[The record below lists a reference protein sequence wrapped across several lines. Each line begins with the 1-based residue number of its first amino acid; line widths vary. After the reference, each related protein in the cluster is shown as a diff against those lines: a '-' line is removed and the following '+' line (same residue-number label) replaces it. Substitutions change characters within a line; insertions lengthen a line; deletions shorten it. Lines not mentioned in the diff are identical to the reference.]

1 MPIEILPVVASASS
15 FKGGS
20 SNMDPNCALE
30 KLSVSLRSCEPFSVT
45 DNEPC
50 KSLVAPCISGTEVL
64 VGALKSFSIVES
76 SEHRDDKGKDKVK
89 FDDAFEIKCPD
100 TICSSPPRRSSQ
112 RTKLNKKTQTRKGG
126 RKCGRTVMRK
136 PLLDSVPFGV
146 ARKRRNFCKP
156 ARSSVWGS
164 LSYISQFFEQN
175 TGVDV
180 NQNEHTKSRN
190 ARGVQGIGKHSKN
203 QVGASSQR
211 SKRKKI
217 ATSGRIRLKVT
228 LRKEVGQ
235 SFLPNM
241 VSITGNGLGNDWG
254 TNSDVPKLTDGSE
267 NKLKEEGPR
276 INGFQCCNGD
286 LEKAVSNTSNA
297 CLANKDLERPV
308 IYENSDGI
316 TADNHQ
322 RLPSEIEVEGLGV
335 AFDNRYV
342 DSGTSPDSEVINL
355 IMETQVNG
363 NVQEDLKDALISS
376 QACCV
381 APEDFTSL
389 DLSQMRNK
397 KGKKKDKL
405 FHAGNFS
412 VGDRLPSQEI
422 LNKAS
427 VLEKWGQGEKMGDGS
442 YSSEASISTATANVS
457 GNTSSS
463 EGVSREPLPSSRI
476 TDFGVSCENLK
487 AESGTEEDICFRLG
501 VGLESP
507 ESHISENLLPN
518 SKAKGWKHF
527 KSSKPRGMSK
537 SGSEVSDSPRSQSGN
552 ACGQKGNPVKS
563 VSRKKVKDKGASN
576 EVVSKVENHQ
586 ETGDHSLDNP
596 GKPKTRDE
604 NITKDI
610 FNLSMVP
617 RDAGKQGLMPRSAW
631 VCCDDCLKWRRILA
645 NLADSIEETNCR
657 WTCMDNIDKGFADC
671 SIPQEKSNAEINAEL
686 EISDEEDAY
695 DALYSKRLE
704 PKHSTAQEQS
714 SWMLIK
720 SNLFLHRSRK
730 SQTIDEIM
738 VCHCKPRP
746 DGRMMGCGDGCL
758 NRMLNIECVKGTC
771 PCGQR
776 CSNQQFQK
784 HKYAKLRWFRCGM
797 KGYGLQLLEDISEGQ
812 FLIEYVGEVLD
823 MQAYEARQREYAAK
837 GHKHFYF
844 MTLNGS
850 EVLHV
855 LVIDA
860 CAKGNLG
867 RFINHS
873 CDPNC
878 RTEKKGR
885 KCMRRNY
892 NYNKVTVKST
902 LQSEQD
908 NDREL
913 EMQQQF
919 EAVVNPHALH
929 QTLLCSLRWMV
940 NGEVCIGLFALKDIK
955 KGEEVTF
962 DYNFV
967 RVFGAAAKKCV
978 CGSSQCRGYIGG
990 DPLNTEVVVQCDP
1003 DEEYPEPVMV
1013 YRNGKPDYKL
1023 KKLLSS
1029 TSSSE
1034 STEVQITDHT
1044 IGNKDKMDK
1053 SATAVG
1059 HLEIT
1064 TELQTEEILVKDET
1078 DKSATAVQH
1087 SEIPTRKSLNKS
1099 ASGECLQI
1107 SLAMDNSV
1115 EKLPPSVQQV
1125 VTSSQLDDM
1134 MGKTI
1139 SNAKQEFVQRLETSA
1154 LIVIS
1159 NKSLSNTIDAK
1170 KKCNSDII
1178 EDRCASK
1185 SYPLMKTSRLS
1196 SSVKKGKLNSNSV
1209 NVHKP
1214 DMMVNKSPVLPY
1226 KPKRIMEGS
1235 LNGRLEYVEET
1246 LNGLLDADGGIS
1258 KRKDASKGYLM
1269 LLLQTATSGD
1279 SGNGEAIQSNRD
1291 LSMILDG
1298 LLKTKS
1304 RMVLVDIINTN
1315 GLQML
1320 HNIMKQYRRD
1330 FNKIPILRK
1339 LLKQDAILAVSMCG
1353 SLGLGKASVGM
1364 NLENHQT
1371 RCDCSFRVPGCE
1383 GDTYIGTHYWRP
1395 PLSGGGEDFRES
1407 ILILTEHDDKQV
1419 HQIARNFRDRWIPRS
1434 ARHISCLDRS
1444 NGKVEF
1450 HWGSNCNRHSASQRD
1465 QGVKTIEAIN
1475 CINQSIVATNS
1486 VNTSTLESCSAPP
1499 GSDLQT
1505 SGTKT
1510 RKRKSRW
1517 DQPAETKTYVRSPQK
1532 KEPKIEP
1539 SLLQQSHSGPPLEI
1553 GKVACDGPQQMENR
1567 GDDEEQNIDEDVDVP
1582 PGFSPL
1588 ADVPPG
1594 FSPLLDVPPGF
1605 SPLIDVPPG
1614 FSPHNAPSVPSNA
1627 LTVTDI
1633 LRENGTPAKCPF
1645 EAVAGHPHG
1654 KFGNRLPV
1662 SYGIA
1667 LPLVQQF
1674 GTPQS
1679 EKTLESWV
1687 IAPGMAF
1694 RPFPPLPPRPQ
1705 AKREPCAGDT
1715 VTKNKPTICHS
1726 NQNHPSTSGA
1736 SRPYVEFQGG
1746 NIQHSVQPVRSSYG
1760 LERRYP
1766 RQQEWNNSNLEQ
1778 PWMWNRNGGGF
1789 MGNDLRNGMCSIGVA
1804 TVANGFEGPK
1814 FLQDLRTG
1822 VQNTYNTFHLYPQ
1835 QQN

>member
-1 MPIEILPVVASASS
+1 MLIEILPVVASASS

-30 KLSVSLRSCEPFSVT
+30 ELSVSLRSCEPFSVT

-64 VGALKSFSIVES
+64 VGALNSFSIVES

-89 FDDAFEIKCPD
+89 FDDAFEMKCPD

-112 RTKLNKKTQTRKGG
+112 RTKLNEKTQTRKGG

-164 LSYISQFFEQN
+164 LSYISQIFEQN

-254 TNSDVPKLTDGSE
+254 TNSEVPKLTDGSE

-286 LEKAVSNTSNA
+286 LEKAVSNTSHLNV
-297 CLANKDLERPV
+297 CLANKDLESPV

-322 RLPSEIEVEGLGV
+322 SLPSEIEVEGLGV
-335 AFDNRYV
+335 AFDNRYL

-355 IMETQVNG
+355 ITETQVNG
-363 NVQEDLKDALISS
+363 KVQEDLKDALISS

-389 DLSQMRNK
+389 DLSRMRNK

-537 SGSEVSDSPRSQSGN
+537 SGSEVCDSPRSQSGN

-596 GKPKTRDE
+596 GKPKTCDE
-604 NITKDI
+604 IITKDI

-617 RDAGKQGLMPRSAW
+617 RDAGKHGLMPRSAW

-704 PKHSTAQEQS
+704 PKHSTVQEQS

-784 HKYAKLRWFRCGM
+784 RKYAKLRWFRCGM

-823 MQAYEARQREYAAK
+823 MQAYEARQREYAAT

-850 EVLHV
+850 E
-855 LVIDA
+855 
-860 CAKGNLG
+860 
-867 RFINHS
+867 
-873 CDPNC
+873 
-878 RTEKKGR
+878 
-885 KCMRRNY
+885 
-892 NYNKVTVKST
+892 
-902 LQSEQD
+902 
-908 NDREL
+908 
-913 EMQQQF
+913 
-919 EAVVNPHALH
+919 
-929 QTLLCSLRWMV
+929 WMV

-1013 YRNGKPDYKL
+1013 YRNGKPDHKL

-1064 TELQTEEILVKDET
+1064 TELQTAEILVKDET

-1087 SEIPTRKSLNKS
+1087 LEIPTRKSLNKC

-1339 LLKQDAILAVSMCG
+1339 LLKVLEYLAVREI
-1353 SLGLGKASVGM
+1353 LT
-1364 NLENHQT
+1364 LEHIT
-1371 RCDCSFRVPGCE
+1371 GGPRYPGVE
-1383 GDTYIGTHYWRP
+1383 
-1395 PLSGGGEDFRES
+1395 SFRES

-1450 HWGSNCNRHSASQRD
+1450 HRGSNCNRHSASQRD

-1486 VNTSTLESCSAPP
+1486 VNTSTLESCSAPS

-1517 DQPAETKTYVRSPQK
+1517 DQPAEIKTYIRSPQK

-1605 SPLIDVPPG
+1605 SPLLDVPPG

-1694 RPFPPLPPRPQ
+1694 CPFPPLPPRPQ

-1726 NQNHPSTSGA
+1726 NQNHPSTSGV

-1778 PWMWNRNGGGF
+1778 PWMWNRNGGQF
-1789 MGNDLRNGMCSIGVA
+1789 MGNNLRNGMYSIGVA

>member
-1 MPIEILPVVASASS
+1 MLIEILPVVASASS

-30 KLSVSLRSCEPFSVT
+30 ELSVSLRSCEPFSVT

-64 VGALKSFSIVES
+64 VGALNSFSIVES

-89 FDDAFEIKCPD
+89 FDDAFEMKFPD

-112 RTKLNKKTQTRKGG
+112 RTKLNEKTHTRKG
-126 RKCGRTVMRK
+126 GRTVMRK

-164 LSYISQFFEQN
+164 LSHISQIFEQN

-228 LRKEVGQ
+228 LWKEVGQ
-235 SFLPNM
+235 SFLPNL

-254 TNSDVPKLTDGSE
+254 TNSEVPKLTDGSE
-267 NKLKEEGPR
+267 NKLKEEDPR

-286 LEKAVSNTSNA
+286 LEKAVSNTSHLNV
-297 CLANKDLERPV
+297 CLANKDLESPV

-335 AFDNRYV
+335 AFDNRYL

-355 IMETQVNG
+355 ITETQVNG
-363 NVQEDLKDALISS
+363 KVQEDLKDALISS

-537 SGSEVSDSPRSQSGN
+537 SGSEVCDSPRSQSGN
-552 ACGQKGNPVKS
+552 ACGQKGNQVKS

-586 ETGDHSLDNP
+586 ETGDRSLDNP
-596 GKPKTRDE
+596 GKPKTCDE
-604 NITKDI
+604 IITKDI

-704 PKHSTAQEQS
+704 PKHSTVQEQS

-784 HKYAKLRWFRCGM
+784 RKYAKLRWFRCGM

-844 MTLNGS
+844 MTMNGS
-850 EVLHV
+850 E
-855 LVIDA
+855 VIDA

-878 RTEKKGR
+878 RTEK
-885 KCMRRNY
+885 
-892 NYNKVTVKST
+892 
-902 LQSEQD
+902 
-908 NDREL
+908 
-913 EMQQQF
+913 
-919 EAVVNPHALH
+919 
-929 QTLLCSLRWMV
+929 WMV

-1044 IGNKDKMDK
+1044 IGNKDKMGK

-1064 TELQTEEILVKDET
+1064 TELQTAEILVKDET

-1087 SEIPTRKSLNKS
+1087 LEIPTRKSLNKS

-1196 SSVKKGKLNSNSV
+1196 FSVKKGKLNSNSV

-1226 KPKRIMEGS
+1226 KPKRLMEGS
-1235 LNGRLEYVEET
+1235 LNGHLEYVEET

-1339 LLKQDAILAVSMCG
+1339 LLKVLEYLAVREI
-1353 SLGLGKASVGM
+1353 LT
-1364 NLENHQT
+1364 LEHIT
-1371 RCDCSFRVPGCE
+1371 GGPRYPGVE
-1383 GDTYIGTHYWRP
+1383 
-1395 PLSGGGEDFRES
+1395 SFRES

-1450 HWGSNCNRHSASQRD
+1450 HRGSNCNRHSASQRD

-1475 CINQSIVATNS
+1475 CINQSIVATNL
-1486 VNTSTLESCSAPP
+1486 VNTSTLESCSAPS

-1517 DQPAETKTYVRSPQK
+1517 DQPAEIKTYVRSPQK

-1605 SPLIDVPPG
+1605 SPLLDVPPG

-1645 EAVAGHPHG
+1645 EVVAGHPHG

-1726 NQNHPSTSGA
+1726 NQNHPSISGA

-1789 MGNDLRNGMCSIGVA
+1789 MGNNLRNGMYSIGVA

>member
-1 MPIEILPVVASASS
+1 MRPLPIQSVTIRVKHVSSPHHRASLLTLSLFFFFPLENRFMTTHRFPLFLSLNLLLLFFPSLSLKPLPSSTLSVPTQICNLLFDSMPILITASLLASPP
-15 FKGGS
+15 
-20 SNMDPNCALE
+20 DH
-30 KLSVSLRSCEPFSVT
+30 VSLFLLH

-89 FDDAFEIKCPD
+89 FDNAFEIKCPD

-112 RTKLNKKTQTRKGG
+112 RTKLNEKTQTRKGG

-156 ARSSVWGS
+156 APIYHNF
-164 LSYISQFFEQN
+164 LSRILVLMSIK
-175 TGVDV
+175 T
-180 NQNEHTKSRN
+180 EHTKSRN

-235 SFLPNM
+235 SFLPNI

-254 TNSDVPKLTDGSE
+254 TNSEVPKLTDGSE

-276 INGFQCCNGD
+276 INGFQFCNGD
-286 LEKAVSNTSNA
+286 LEKAVSNTSNV
-297 CLANKDLERPV
+297 CLANKDLESPV

-355 IMETQVNG
+355 ITETQVNG
-363 NVQEDLKDALISS
+363 KVQEDLKDALISS

-604 NITKDI
+604 IITKDI

-657 WTCMDNIDKGFADC
+657 WTCMDNIDKGFSDC

-704 PKHSTAQEQS
+704 PKHSTVQEQS

-850 EVLHV
+850 EV
-855 LVIDA
+855 IDA

-878 RTEKKGR
+878 RTEKS
-885 KCMRRNY
+885 
-892 NYNKVTVKST
+892 NKKHSSPKTVIAMS
-902 LQSEQD
+902 
-908 NDREL
+908 
-913 EMQQQF
+913 
-919 EAVVNPHALH
+919 
-929 QTLLCSLRWMV
+929 
-940 NGEVCIGLFALKDIK
+940 
-955 KGEEVTF
+955 EVTSETTSTP
-962 DYNFV
+962 
-967 RVFGAAAKKCV
+967 AAA
-978 CGSSQCRGYIGG
+978 I
-990 DPLNTEVVVQCDP
+990 
-1003 DEEYPEPVMV
+1003 PV
-1013 YRNGKPDYKL
+1013 K
-1023 KKLLSS
+1023 
-1029 TSSSE
+1029 TSNSHS
-1034 STEVQITDHT
+1034 VQITT
-1044 IGNKDKMDK
+1044 IRLNGKIGYITGDKKAPAVNDPLFDSWDAENSMDLDIFNTYEWK
-1053 SATAVG
+1053 SVDDCNHHKKTVEDSRIYKFLAGLNIEFDEVRGRIIGRPPLPSIGEVFAEVRREESRRSVMLKKRGTDESI
-1059 HLEIT
+1059 EI
-1064 TELQTEEILVKDET
+1064 
-1078 DKSATAVQH
+1078 
-1087 SEIPTRKSLNKS
+1087 
-1099 ASGECLQI
+1099 
-1107 SLAMDNSV
+1107 
-1115 EKLPPSVQQV
+1115 
-1125 VTSSQLDDM
+1125 
-1134 MGKTI
+1134 
-1139 SNAKQEFVQRLETSA
+1139 SA
-1154 LIVIS
+1154 LISDAAANKAANYQRRFDDKPRVWCDFCNKPRHTRETCWKIHGKPVNWKSSKQGEKNRGFPTANEADSGPFNKEQIDQLLKLIKS
-1159 NKSLSNTIDAK
+1159 N
-1170 KKCNSDII
+1170 
-1178 EDRCASK
+1178 
-1185 SYPLMKTSRLS
+1185 S
-1196 SSVKKGKLNSNSV
+1196 SS
-1209 NVHKP
+1209 
-1214 DMMVNKSPVLPY
+1214 
-1226 KPKRIMEGS
+1226 
-1235 LNGRLEYVEET
+1235 
-1246 LNGLLDADGGIS
+1246 
-1258 KRKDASKGYLM
+1258 
-1269 LLLQTATSGD
+1269 
-1279 SGNGEAIQSNRD
+1279 
-1291 LSMILDG
+1291 
-1298 LLKTKS
+1298 
-1304 RMVLVDIINTN
+1304 
-1315 GLQML
+1315 
-1320 HNIMKQYRRD
+1320 
-1330 FNKIPILRK
+1330 
-1339 LLKQDAILAVSMCG
+1339 
-1353 SLGLGKASVGM
+1353 
-1364 NLENHQT
+1364 
-1371 RCDCSFRVPGCE
+1371 
-1383 GDTYIGTHYWRP
+1383 
-1395 PLSGGGEDFRES
+1395 
-1407 ILILTEHDDKQV
+1407 
-1419 HQIARNFRDRWIPRS
+1419 
-1434 ARHISCLDRS
+1434 
-1444 NGKVEF
+1444 
-1450 HWGSNCNRHSASQRD
+1450 
-1465 QGVKTIEAIN
+1465 
-1475 CINQSIVATNS
+1475 
-1486 VNTSTLESCSAPP
+1486 
-1499 GSDLQT
+1499 
-1505 SGTKT
+1505 
-1510 RKRKSRW
+1510 
-1517 DQPAETKTYVRSPQK
+1517 
-1532 KEPKIEP
+1532 
-1539 SLLQQSHSGPPLEI
+1539 GPEL
-1553 GKVACDGPQQMENR
+1553 
-1567 GDDEEQNIDEDVDVP
+1567 GDDDW
-1582 PGFSPL
+1582 
-1588 ADVPPG
+1588 A
-1594 FSPLLDVPPGF
+1594 
-1605 SPLIDVPPG
+1605 
-1614 FSPHNAPSVPSNA
+1614 
-1627 LTVTDI
+1627 
-1633 LRENGTPAKCPF
+1633 C
-1645 EAVAGHPHG
+1645 
-1654 KFGNRLPV
+1654 
-1662 SYGIA
+1662 
-1667 LPLVQQF
+1667 
-1674 GTPQS
+1674 
-1679 EKTLESWV
+1679 
-1687 IAPGMAF
+1687 
-1694 RPFPPLPPRPQ
+1694 
-1705 AKREPCAGDT
+1705 
-1715 VTKNKPTICHS
+1715 
-1726 NQNHPSTSGA
+1726 
-1736 SRPYVEFQGG
+1736 
-1746 NIQHSVQPVRSSYG
+1746 
-1760 LERRYP
+1760 
-1766 RQQEWNNSNLEQ
+1766 
-1778 PWMWNRNGGGF
+1778 
-1789 MGNDLRNGMCSIGVA
+1789 
-1804 TVANGFEGPK
+1804 
-1814 FLQDLRTG
+1814 
-1822 VQNTYNTFHLYPQ
+1822 
-1835 QQN
+1835 